1 MSLVNDA
8 LKRAKQAQQENPPKP
23 PPLEFRPVEPA
34 QEGRSGSPLL
44 LVGAVLGLT
53 VAVLLGGLLIWVAAN
68 SQSARLQAEAK
79 TLNAPESAPTN
90 AASADPA
97 TNNQAGL
104 GNTPEE
110 AMTNTQP
117 VAVEAPPPPPE
128 FKLQGIF
135 YNPRSPSAVV
145 NGRTVYVG
153 DRVTGYRVIL
163 ITPEAVTLSSGT
175 LTNVLSLSP

>member
-8 LKRAKQAQQENPPKP
+8 LKRAKQAQEENPPKA

-34 QEGRSGSPLL
+34 QEGGNRSPLL
-44 LVGAVLGLT
+44 LLGGVLGLT
-53 VAVLLGGLLIWVAAN
+53 VAVLLGGLLIWVIAN

-79 TLNAPESAPTN
+79 TLPAAEGATTNTAP
-90 AASADPA
+90 ASSSPQD
-97 TNNQAGL
+97 QAGL
-104 GNTPEE
+104 ANTPEE

-117 VAVEAPPPPPE
+117 VAVEAPPPE

-153 DRVTGYRVIL
+153 DRVTGYRVIT

-175 LTNVLSLSP
+175 QTNVLSLSP